1 MGTKEQR
8 LEKMSVNPAAPKRDN
23 SREVNFQAE
32 NEERKLQEMMIPK
45 KRKRLY
51 DKIVKGKKKRSA
63 GAKRLEEKRSKIDEA
78 AAEAVKTKGA
88 AKKKS
93 GEKRKSGAS

>member
-1 MGTKEQR
+1 
-8 LEKMSVNPAAPKRDN
+8 
-23 SREVNFQAE
+23 
-32 NEERKLQEMMIPK
+32 MMIPK

-78 AAEAVKTKGA
+78 AA
-88 AKKKS
+88 AKKGKKAKS
-93 GEKRKSGAS
+93 

>member
-1 MGTKEQR
+1 MFFLFQFR
-8 LEKMSVNPAAPKRDN
+8 FSPP
-23 SREVNFQAE
+23 FQAE

-63 GAKRLEEKRSKIDEA
+63 GAKRLEEKRSKIDAEA
-78 AAEAVKTKGA
+78 AT
-88 AKKKS
+88 AKKK
-93 GEKRKSGAS
+93 GGKNKSS